1 MLRRARLAT
10 FAYFVLNGFVMG
22 SWVARIPVVTRHTGV
37 TPGTFGWLLLG
48 TGGAA
53 FVGMRLFGPLTD
65 RLGARRTIP
74 AAGVLCAAGLVAP
87 GLAGSAAQLAGALV
101 LYGFG
106 NGCLDVAMN
115 THAVHVERA
124 YGRPIMAA
132 FHATWSLGGVA
143 ASGVAA
149 LMIAAG
155 VSTGAHFALVAG
167 LALVAALVAAR
178 GLLPDGFVSAGAAV
192 DDMAVAETAV
202 AETATAPASVPVP
215 APTDAAPDAAPAD
228 DARRLIRRLAAL
240 CFAVMLGEG
249 IAYDWS
255 TIHVRDILHAA
266 PSTAALAYG
275 CFATACTVGRLTV
288 DRVAARFGPVA
299 VLRHGAA
306 TAAVGLAVAA
316 VAPDV
321 PVAIA
326 GWILAGLGLAGC
338 VPQLFS
344 AAGNVDPAASGANVS
359 RVAGV
364 GYLGM
369 LAGPALISALTRVV
383 ALNTAF
389 LVPAALCLVA
399 AGQAA
404 VVKATSA
411 PRRPG
416 SPAPSPEPARSH
428 AARA

>member
-1 MLRRARLAT
+1 MLRSARLAT

-48 TGGAA
+48 LGGAA
-53 FVGMRLFGPLTD
+53 FLGMRLFGPLTD
-65 RLGARRTIP
+65 RLGARRTVP
-74 AAGVLCAAGLVAP
+74 AAAVLCAAGIVAP
-87 GLAGSAAQLAGALV
+87 GLAGSAATLAVALLV
-101 LYGFG
+101 YGFG

-132 FHATWSLGGVA
+132 FHAAWSLGGVA
-143 ASGVAA
+143 AAGFAA
-149 LMIAAG
+149 WLIAAG
-155 VSTGAHFALVAG
+155 VPTATHFAIVAG
-167 LALVAALVAAR
+167 LALVTGLAAAR
-178 GLLPDGFVSAGAAV
+178 ALLPDAGDQAAEESEHE
-192 DDMAVAETAV
+192 VADA
-202 AETATAPASVPVP
+202 AAGP
-215 APTDAAPDAAPAD
+215 APDT
-228 DARRLIRRLAAL
+228 RRLIRRLALL

-299 VLRHGAA
+299 VLRYGAA
-306 TAAVGLAVAA
+306 TAAAGLAVAA
-316 VAPDV
+316 AAPGV

-326 GWILAGLGLAGC
+326 GWTLAGLGLAGC
-338 VPQLFS
+338 VPQLFT

-369 LAGPALISALTRVV
+369 LAGPALISGLTHLV

-399 AGQAA
+399 ATQAA
-404 VVKATSA
+404 VVRLTSSS

-416 SPAPSPEPARSH
+416 SPAPSPEPDPSR
-428 AARA
+428 AARV

>member
-1 MLRRARLAT
+1 MLLRARWAT

-22 SWVARIPVVTRHTGV
+22 SWVARIPIVTRHTGV

-87 GLAGSAAQLAGALV
+87 GLAGSAPWLAAALV
-101 LYGFG
+101 VYGFG

-132 FHATWSLGGVA
+132 FHAAWSLGGVA
-143 ASGVAA
+143 AAGVAA
-149 LMIAAG
+149 GLIAAG
-155 VSTGAHFALVAG
+155 VPTGVHFDLVAV
-167 LALVAALVAAR
+167 LALVVAFAAAR
-178 GLLPDGFVSAGAAV
+178 ALLPDDGTAGNAGPPTES
-192 DDMAVAETAV
+192 ETRADSD
-202 AETATAPASVPVP
+202 ATAVP
-215 APTDAAPDAAPAD
+215 APAEDT
-228 DARRLIRRLAAL
+228 RGLIRRLAAL
-240 CFAVMLGEG
+240 CFVVMLGEG

-299 VLRHGAA
+299 VLRQGAA
-306 TAAVGLAVAA
+306 TAGVGLAVAA
-316 VAPDV
+316 VAPNV

-369 LAGPALISALTRVV
+369 LAGPALISGLTRVV

-389 LVPAALCLVA
+389 LVPAVLCLVA
-399 AGQAA
+399 AGQAGI
-404 VVKATSA
+404 VGVTSS
-411 PRRPG
+411 RRRRG
-416 SPAPSPEPARSH
+416 IPAPSPEPDQPH

>member
-1 MLRRARLAT
+1 MVRRARLAT

-87 GLAGSAAQLAGALV
+87 GLAGSAAGLAAALV
-101 LYGFG
+101 FYGFG

-115 THAVHVERA
+115 THAVHVERT

-132 FHATWSLGGVA
+132 FHAAWSLGGVA

-155 VSTGAHFALVAG
+155 ISTGTHFAIVAG
-167 LALVAALVAAR
+167 LALVTAFVAAR
-178 GLLPDGFVSAGAAV
+178 GLLPDGFVSAEAAKA
-192 DDMAVAETAV
+192 DAIAAEAAATDA
-202 AETATAPASVPVP
+202 TATDTTVTVP
-215 APTDAAPDAAPAD
+215 ATADASPDATPATD
-228 DARRLIRRLAAL
+228 TRQLIRRLAAL

-255 TIHVRDILHAA
+255 TIHVRDVLHAA

-288 DRVAARFGPVA
+288 DRVAAHFGPVA
-299 VLRHGAA
+299 VLRYGAA

-316 VAPDV
+316 VAPGV

-326 GWILAGLGLAGC
+326 GWTLAGLGLAGC

-344 AAGNVDPAASGANVS
+344 AAGNVDPAASGTNVS
-359 RVAGV
+359 RVAGF

-389 LVPAALCLVA
+389 LVPAVLCLA
-399 AGQAA
+399 AAFQTAA
-404 VVKATSA
+404 VRVTSA

-416 SPAPSPEPARSH
+416 SPGPSPEPARSH